1 VAEHNDITGYIEI
14 FGSPF
19 WSEKSEFNAHAFISG
34 VSSSELGTEISLEIT
49 EAQSFE
55 RLLEEFPENAR
66 ALFEAASSS
75 SARIQLAP
83 DADRIF
89 GFLLEDA
96 EGQWL
101 TLSLD
106 RRKSGTELRLLTN
119 FADQEGTAYYVQSV
133 HQTPK
138 VVVAAHSLP
147 LGTIATA
154 SDILEILKD
163 AQGTNLEVAML
174 DVGQG
179 ASAFIYERQT
189 IFDQF
194 PLLYF
199 DLGGGTWKNAFTNPV
214 GGVHWCFSKNPPI
227 ILSHWHEDH
236 YAGATYGGTSNVMK
250 ATKATW
256 IGPARP
262 TGTHVNK
269 FKSRVVTAGGK
280 IYLWPLALPAVTVGP
295 YTLGLANGTSC
306 NDSGLVLLVESP
318 VNRFTLLPGDASYH
332 YIDPY
337 ISKKYV
343 HGLRTLI
350 ATHHAGAFKG
360 AFVPSPDGLGGNQA
374 VFSAG
379 PGNSYG
385 HPSSNAQHAAAGW
398 NSLIGT
404 DNRQGLPVRHRQ
416 ASTGGITRVCNFPAC
431 GGGGS
436 PMCSLR
442 LYL

>member
-214 GGVHWCFSKNPPI
+214 
-227 ILSHWHEDH
+227 
-236 YAGATYGGTSNVMK
+236 
-250 ATKATW
+250 
-256 IGPARP
+256 
-262 TGTHVNK
+262 
-269 FKSRVVTAGGK
+269 
-280 IYLWPLALPAVTVGP
+280 
-295 YTLGLANGTSC
+295 
-306 NDSGLVLLVESP
+306 
-318 VNRFTLLPGDASYH
+318 
-332 YIDPY
+332 
-337 ISKKYV
+337 
-343 HGLRTLI
+343 
-350 ATHHAGAFKG
+350 
-360 AFVPSPDGLGGNQA
+360 
-374 VFSAG
+374 
-379 PGNSYG
+379 
-385 HPSSNAQHAAAGW
+385 
-398 NSLIGT
+398 
-404 DNRQGLPVRHRQ
+404 
-416 ASTGGITRVCNFPAC
+416 
-431 GGGGS
+431 
-436 PMCSLR
+436 
-442 LYL
+442 